1 MNALAYIKLNRP
13 TGKELDHSKRNAWL
27 FVREEEGK
35 SHIDAI
41 AEMKLFSSICE
52 AESFHIIGES
62 VFIGNETGTEH
73 FLKSFI
79 SRILFV
85 DCIVTPSIRDI
96 ASNSQN
102 ALSVVDKLQ
111 NEGMDLFTLIDGEIF
126 KTTSTLSV
134 LRAYI
139 NNKCVEKEPV

>member
-1 MNALAYIKLNRP
+1 MNTLAYIKLNRP
-13 TGKELDHSKRNAWL
+13 TGEELDHSKRNAWL
-27 FVREEEGK
+27 FVRAEEGK

-52 AESFHIIGES
+52 AEGFHIIGES
-62 VFIGNETGTEH
+62 VLIGNETSAEH

-79 SRILFV
+79 TRILFV
-85 DCIVTPSIRDI
+85 DCIVTPSIRDV
-96 ASNSQN
+96 ASNSRN

-111 NEGMDLFTLIDGEIF
+111 NEGVDLFTMIDGEIF

-134 LRAYI
+134 LRAYL

>member
-1 MNALAYIKLNRP
+1 MNTLAYIKLNRP
-13 TGKELDHSKRNAWL
+13 TGEELDHAKRNAWV
-27 FVREEEGK
+27 FVRAEEGE
-35 SHIDAI
+35 SQADAI

-52 AESFHIIGES
+52 AEGFHIIGES

-79 SRILFV
+79 SRIMFV

-96 ASNSQN
+96 ASNSRN

-111 NEGMDLFTLIDGEIF
+111 NEGVDLFTVIDGAIS
-126 KTTSTLSV
+126 KTSSTISV
-134 LRAYI
+134 LRAFH
-139 NNKCVEKEPV
+139 NKKQACAR